1 MTRTRAY
8 CSHNSFCKSKIF
20 RLAVAVRYNPKI
32 ELTDQRRPPCLKRG
46 YFVRCFFRRAAVR
59 ARSDNAA
66 EHCRGRDPHNRWI
79 ELNSADQC
87 RDEGHTAC
95 RDRDPSGQDEFA
107 ATLDLGG
114 ELIYFRL
121 QPLNLVPGITF
132 IHDGHAGE
140 R

>member
-1 MTRTRAY
+1 MTEGKDIQILIDERELHGGRTEGPLR
-8 CSHNSFCKSKIF
+8 FE
-20 RLAVAVRYNPKI
+20 P
-32 ELTDQRRPPCLKRG
+32 
-46 YFVRCFFRRAAVR
+46 
-59 ARSDNAA
+59 SDNAA
-66 EHCRGRDPHNRWI
+66 EHCRGHDPHNRWI

-114 ELIYFRL
+114 ELIYFHL